1 MTLFCPPGSD
11 EHRVFSDPGSTPR
24 LCPTSQKVK
33 SGVGVVGVRGR
44 YRFSRGGILVRPF
57 PTRWH
62 SRAISAPKTAQTCR
76 LSSTP
81 RPKTHAIDA
90 STRPATSTPFGFVG
104 WRLPDPEEFSVV
116 RWGFNP
122 HLTEVNGA
130 KSGNRH
136 PIWGFGGASA
146 EQNDKSLIRRSAP
159 TCESLGSGLQRS
171 APSANPPAEALHDR
185 PCRVL
190 SRTVTL
196 RQPSTTPDTPSPPES
211 PHNHPAVSSTGT
223 RRQGDVR
230 GIGSWCQGHPTCRDE
245 RTSCGVSFKIR

>member
-11 EHRVFSDPGSTPR
+11 EHRVFSDPGSAPR

-44 YRFSRGGILVRPF
+44 YRDSRGGILVRPF

-159 TCESLGSGLQRS
+159 TCESLGSGLQRP
-171 APSANPPAEALHDR
+171 APFANPPAEALSSQPKPCTIHHAASSPGPLPFASHPPR
-185 PCRVL
+185 PTHRHRPNR
-190 SRTVTL
+190 RT
-196 RQPSTTPDTPSPPES
+196 TTPPCPQPERDGK
-211 PHNHPAVSSTGT
+211 GT
-223 RRQGDVR
+223 
-230 GIGSWCQGHPTCRDE
+230 
-245 RTSCGVSFKIR
+245 